1 MKKVREKEEIMKE
14 NVIKFIKNNWRWM
27 LLFICLIGFL
37 ALAEDVFHQEIMNGD
52 IVGYD
57 IISKLFKFNV
67 STPIAK
73 FITNFGGAIFVI
85 SLTTIL
91 FFVIKDKKIGI
102 SIITNLG
109 IVTILNQIIKFI
121 MQRPRPTEYRLI
133 EETGFS
139 FPSGHSMV
147 SMAFYGYLIYLIYK
161 NIQNKYI
168 KWILILLL
176 GLLIFIVGTSRI
188 YLGVHYPSDVLTGFL
203 LAISYLIIFIGVAN
217 KFILK
222 KDE

>member
-1 MKKVREKEEIMKE
+1 MKE

-57 IISKLFKFNV
+57 IVSKLFKFNV

-73 FITNFGGAIFVI
+73 FMTNFGGAIFVI

-121 MQRPRPTEYRLI
+121 MQRPRPTEFRII
-133 EETGFS
+133 EETGYS
-139 FPSGHSMV
+139 FPSGHSMI
-147 SMAFYGYLIYLIYK
+147 SMAFYGYIIYLIYK
-161 NIQNKYI
+161 YVKNKYI
-168 KWILILLL
+168 KWISIVLLSILICSI
-176 GLLIFIVGTSRI
+176 GISRI
-188 YLGVHYPSDVLTGFL
+188 YLGVHYTSDVLGGFL
-203 LAISYLIIFIGVAN
+203 ISVSYLVIYISAVIKSFV
-217 KFILK
+217 L
-222 KDE
+222 